1 MCRVDGCF
9 RTATKFSHLCER
21 HRNVARVHGDP
32 LQRGITKAELKPY
45 LKAIRD
51 YLEKRSGPRAEAII
65 SRDWERVLSGSKTFL
80 ERAGRGEPHNLHS
93 RNAALIVVDVN
104 GEQRPTDI
112 AVTLMALGYFYADQ
126 PRRWASDQGFR
137 FQAVRMFRKLA
148 KHQTDYSWTRT
159 GQMIRSSAKRCPQ
172 GTTKALWQSIASTGF
187 VGYGIQIQ
195 QQIEKERRMRQ
206 KDRIADL
213 REILGASATTTYE
226 TSE

>member
-9 RTATKFSHLCER
+9 RPATKFSHLCER

-32 LQRGITKAELKPY
+32 LQRGITKADLKPY

-51 YLEKRSGPRAEAII
+51 YLHKRSGPRAEAII
-65 SRDWERVLSGSKTFL
+65 SRDWERVLSSSQAFL
-80 ERAGRGEPHNLHS
+80 ERAERGEPHNLHS
-93 RNAALIVVDVN
+93 RNAALVVIDVD
-104 GEQRPTDI
+104 GEQHPTDI

-126 PRRWASDQGFR
+126 PSRWASDQGFQ

-172 GTTKALWQSIASTGF
+172 GTTKALWQSITATGF
-187 VGYGIQIQ
+187 IGYGIQIQ
-195 QQIEKERRMRQ
+195 KQIEKERRMRQ

-213 REILGASATTTYE
+213 REILGASAATTYE
-226 TSE
+226 TAE